1 MHVRRIIRFVG
12 KSSTPWAKAKVR
24 HLRVRQKV
32 DGTTDRPRLVVF
44 RSARHIYAQ
53 VIDDTKGHTLAAA
66 SDLEKEIRDFGE
78 NLQKKEKA
86 SKVGTLVARRAR
98 NNGVSKVV
106 FDRGGYPYQGRINAL
121 ADAAREEGLGF

>member
-12 KSSTPWAKAKVR
+12 RSSTPWAKARVR

-32 DGTTDRPRLVVF
+32 DGTTERPRLAVF

-66 SDLEKEIRDFGE
+66 SDLEKEIRDLGE
-78 NLQKKEKA
+78 DLPKKDKA
-86 SKVGTLVARRAR
+86 SKVGSLVARRAQSV
-98 NNGVSKVV
+98 GVTKVV

-121 ADAAREEGLGF
+121 ADAARGEGLGF